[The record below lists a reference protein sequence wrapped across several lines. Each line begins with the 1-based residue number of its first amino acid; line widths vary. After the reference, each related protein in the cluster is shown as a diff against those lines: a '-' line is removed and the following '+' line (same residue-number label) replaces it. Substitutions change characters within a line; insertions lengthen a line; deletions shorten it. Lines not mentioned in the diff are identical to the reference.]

1 VDSANGAAVRIAM
14 TVAKRGSDSDFAQ
27 QNSGSDP
34 LFAGSSGG
42 RLQTVTNEETGE
54 YGEVHVNL
62 AAQTGLIHADLTMG
76 TNTVE
81 LQTLQ
86 ANKKLA
92 CPGVQLSGQ
101 GFVLSSAEA
110 TVMCATSSAPLIKR
124 YLTGRDLAQ
133 TMREQFVID
142 THGLDRDELRTRYPD
157 AFQWLHERVKPERE
171 QNPRET
177 YRKNWWKHAE
187 TRAKF
192 REAILGLS
200 RFIVTSRTARHRT
213 FQFID
218 ANALPETKVLILAFS
233 DAFVLGVLQS
243 SAHVSFADRMGGW
256 LGVGND
262 STYNHSD
269 CFEKFPFPAEDTGL
283 TPELRARIA
292 NLAEQIDHHRKRV
305 LGLLPSTAN
314 HSQAPDTLGRGLP
327 GADFWACDSMRP
339 PAIPAPAQ
347 HSQQPK
353 RPPVNEPTKNLT
365 LTGLYN
371 VLEALKQGR
380 SLTPKEKQIHTLG
393 LVGVLKD
400 LHDDL
405 DAAVLQA
412 YGWTDHPD
420 AQELLV
426 RLVALNAR
434 RATEEKIGMVRWLR
448 PEFQNPSVLVTSDV
462 PSNQAL
468 ATRPTG
474 QQADLALDAPA
485 HEAKPVKV
493 PKATSNGLEP
503 QPWPATLPDQVRA
516 VAAVL
521 AGAPIALS
529 LEAIEARFKSRGAWK
544 KSLPRILDTLE
555 ALGRAR
561 REGDGWRG

>member
-1 VDSANGAAVRIAM
+1 MLAFAIPDHPWVDSANGAAVRIAM

-34 LFAGSSGG
+34 LFAGSGGG

-314 HSQAPDTLGRGLP
+314 HSQAQDTLGRGV
-327 GADFWACDSMRP
+327 G
-339 PAIPAPAQ
+339 
-347 HSQQPK
+347 
-353 RPPVNEPTKNLT
+353 
-365 LTGLYN
+365 G
-371 VLEALKQGR
+371 G
-380 SLTPKEKQIHTLG
+380 
-393 LVGVLKD
+393 GVLGGGENLGPPQTPPPPPPPRRSTD
-400 LHDDL
+400 NN
-405 DAAVLQA
+405 AV
-412 YGWTDHPD
+412 
-420 AQELLV
+420 
-426 RLVALNAR
+426 
-434 RATEEKIGMVRWLR
+434 
-448 PEFQNPSVLVTSDV
+448 
-462 PSNQAL
+462 
-468 ATRPTG
+468 
-474 QQADLALDAPA
+474 
-485 HEAKPVKV
+485 
-493 PKATSNGLEP
+493 
-503 QPWPATLPDQVRA
+503 
-516 VAAVL
+516 
-521 AGAPIALS
+521 
-529 LEAIEARFKSRGAWK
+529 KSRNPPK
-544 KSLPRILDTLE
+544 TSH
-555 ALGRAR
+555 
-561 REGDGWRG
+561 

>member
-1 VDSANGAAVRIAM
+1 MLAFAIPDHPWVDSANGAAVRIAM

-314 HSQAPDTLGRGLP
+314 HSQAPDTLGRGGGGG
-327 GADFWACDSMRP
+327 GA
-339 PAIPAPAQ
+339 
-347 HSQQPK
+347 
-353 RPPVNEPTKNLT
+353 
-365 LTGLYN
+365 G
-371 VLEALKQGR
+371 
-380 SLTPKEKQIHTLG
+380 
-393 LVGVLKD
+393 
-400 LHDDL
+400 
-405 DAAVLQA
+405 
-412 YGWTDHPD
+412 
-420 AQELLV
+420 
-426 RLVALNAR
+426 
-434 RATEEKIGMVRWLR
+434 
-448 PEFQNPSVLVTSDV
+448 
-462 PSNQAL
+462 
-468 ATRPTG
+468 
-474 QQADLALDAPA
+474 
-485 HEAKPVKV
+485 
-493 PKATSNGLEP
+493 
-503 QPWPATLPDQVRA
+503 
-516 VAAVL
+516 
-521 AGAPIALS
+521 
-529 LEAIEARFKSRGAWK
+529 
-544 KSLPRILDTLE
+544 
-555 ALGRAR
+555 
-561 REGDGWRG
+561 